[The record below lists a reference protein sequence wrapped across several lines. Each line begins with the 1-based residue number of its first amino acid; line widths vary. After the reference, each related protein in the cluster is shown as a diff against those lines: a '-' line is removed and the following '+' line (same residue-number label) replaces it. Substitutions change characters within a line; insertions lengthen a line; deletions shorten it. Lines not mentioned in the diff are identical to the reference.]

1 MVHCLVYHNIF
12 QYCIFRYG
20 YGSKPW
26 YVHLVTSIY
35 NKKNWIFILFHP
47 PDIKGGAPY
56 LVKLVYIT
64 SLWFIDVYSRDIEY
78 YLMGSR
84 NSLITGGHHLV
95 WKISDFNP
103 SATHIQRLS
112 QGSGSPLSCL
122 EGVEGACFAY
132 AGGFSPQKL
141 EQHACIF
148 CMKKWRVQLSQET
161 ITRDSLDN
169 CYIYI

>member
-1 MVHCLVYHNIF
+1 MVHCLVYYNIF

-26 YVHLVTSIY
+26 YVSGHIKITS
-35 NKKNWIFILFHP
+35 NWMFILFHP
-47 PDIKGGAPY
+47 PCIRWRPIASY
-56 LVKLVYIT
+56 SKLVYIT
-64 SLWFIDVYSRDIEY
+64 SLWFLDVYSRDVEY

-95 WKISDFNP
+95 WKISDFNA
-103 SATHIQRLS
+103 SATDIQRLS
-112 QGSGSPLSCL
+112 QGSGRPLSCL

-148 CMKKWRVQLSQET
+148 CMKKNMKT
-161 ITRDSLDN
+161 PAIAGN
-169 CYIYI
+169 NY